1 MKTKLKNK
9 KILVTGGAGFIGSH
23 LVDTLIQKGA
33 EVIIFDNLS
42 TGNKKNLN
50 SKATFYKIDINNPKV
65 EDIIK
70 KEKPE
75 IIYLLACNT
84 IVPKSVEDP
93 LFDIKSLV
101 GNLNIMVNSRKYGV
115 KKIIAV
121 SSGFVYGNTKKLP
134 TPENTEIIPDNPYI
148 INKSSTEKYLEF
160 FGKTYNIDY
169 VILRYATVYG
179 PRQIGGA
186 MADYIRCIRDGKS
199 ANIYG
204 DGKKTRDYV
213 FVEDVTRANI
223 LALDYKNDK
232 THTPIFNIGTGIETT
247 LNNLYSKIT
256 KILNKKSTPN
266 YLPDRNGEMMRFKL
280 STIKAKKYLNWEA
293 KITID
298 QGLNKILN
306 K

>member
-1 MKTKLKNK
+1 MKIKNK
-9 KILVTGGAGFIGSH
+9 NILVTGGAGFIGSH
-23 LVDTLIQKGA
+23 LVDKLIELGA
-33 EVIIFDNLS
+33 NVTVLDNLS
-42 TGNKKNLN
+42 TGLKKNLN
-50 SKATFYKIDINNPKV
+50 SKAIFYKIDINSPRV
-65 EDIIK
+65 EEIIK

-101 GNLNIMVNSRKYGV
+101 GNLNIMVAAKNNNV
-115 KKIIAV
+115 KKIIAI

-169 VILRYATVYG
+169 VIFRYATVYG

-186 MADYIRCIRDGKS
+186 MADYIRCIRDNKS
-199 ANIYG
+199 AFIYG
-204 DGKKTRDYV
+204 DGNKTRDYV
-213 FVEDVTRANI
+213 YVGDVTRANI
-223 LALDYKNDK
+223 MALDYKNDK
-232 THTPIFNIGTGIETT
+232 THTPIFNIGTGVETT
-247 LNNLYSKIT
+247 LNNLYSKISN
-256 KILNKKSTPN
+256 ILNKKSTPT
-266 YLPDRNGEMMRFKL
+266 YLKDRNGEMMRFKL
-280 STIKAKKYLNWEA
+280 STVKAKKYLGWEA
-293 KITID
+293 KIKLNE
-298 QGLNKILN
+298 GLNIILN